1 MVIRSTDQPDI
12 ESVTADYT
20 ARAAVHASDAEAAA
34 GTLRAVGAGR
44 LICFIAIVAA
54 AAGIA
59 TDRVPATIGWP
70 LLAVTAAAFVALIA
84 WHRRVHDRERTHRA
98 LERACRVGIDRA
110 HRRWDVLPDARPIEF
125 AADHAYAG
133 DLHLVGHHSLAK
145 LFPPMS
151 PAGGIVMSEWLLA
164 EEPPQAET
172 LQARQNVVRALIA
185 QCDWR
190 ERLSVHAE
198 RLHGNAASLET
209 FFHWA
214 ESEPWL
220 DRRRALRWTVRALTA
235 VTLPALIA
243 AVAHLI
249 PPAVVLVLV
258 IVNFVVTG
266 IVRRELGETLAAAS
280 SSGARLRGYGTVF
293 RHAQTALA
301 GVPQLRE
308 LSERVG
314 GDVSGGAFAMLDQLA
329 ACGEV
334 RLSTMGHYA
343 MQALLLW
350 DFHVVDALESWQRRH
365 GRAVRGWVRALGEL
379 ESQAAFATLAY
390 ENPRWVFPVFHAD
403 DPGTLDA
410 SVLAHPLL
418 PADVRVG
425 NDVSLGP
432 RGSILLVT
440 GSNMAGKTTL
450 LRAIALNVVLAQ
462 AGATVCADALSL
474 SRFRLRTSMHAS
486 DSLERGLSLFM
497 AELVRL
503 KAIVD
508 AANTASDCALLYL
521 ADEILR
527 GTNAVDRHSAIVTV
541 LGSLTRAGAVGVV
554 ATHDPDLA
562 HAASLESRMRAVN
575 LIEQFRD
582 GPHGPVMWFDY
593 RLRPGVA
600 TTRNAIKLLEM
611 VGLGA
616 PPLED

>member
-1 MVIRSTDQPDI
+1 MVIRSNDQADI
-12 ESVTADYT
+12 EAVTADYT
-20 ARAAVHASDAEAAA
+20 ARAAVHASDANAAA
-34 GTLRAVGAGR
+34 ATLRAVGAGR
-44 LICFIAIVAA
+44 LFCFLAIVAQA
-54 AAGIA
+54 AAVVTGRIPTA
-59 TDRVPATIGWP
+59 VGWS
-70 LLAVTAAAFVALIA
+70 LLAGTTGVFVVLIA
-84 WHRRVHDRERTHRA
+84 WHRRVHDRERIHRA
-98 LERACRVGIDRA
+98 LERACHVGIDRA
-110 HRRWDVLPDARPIEF
+110 HRRWNALPDARPIEF
-125 AADHAYAG
+125 AADHAFAG
-133 DLHLVGHHSLAK
+133 DLHLTGQHSLAK

-151 PAGGIVMSEWLLA
+151 PAAGIVMSEWLLA
-164 EEPPQAET
+164 EEPPQAEA
-172 LQARQNVVRALIA
+172 LRSRQATVRMLVA

-198 RLHGNAASLET
+198 RLNGTAASLEI
-209 FFHWA
+209 FFRWA
-214 ESEPWL
+214 ESDPWL
-220 DRRRALRWTVRALTA
+220 DRRRILRWTVRALTA
-235 VTLPALIA
+235 VTLLALIA
-243 AVAHLI
+243 AAAHLI
-249 PPAVVLVLV
+249 PVAVVLVIV
-258 IVNFVVTG
+258 IVNILVTG
-266 IVRRELGETLAAAS
+266 TVRRELGATLAAAS
-280 SSGARLRGYGTVF
+280 SSGARLRGYGTLF
-293 RHAQTALA
+293 RHAQTAFVDA
-301 GVPQLRE
+301 PELRE
-308 LSERVG
+308 LGERIG
-314 GDVSGGAFAMLDQLA
+314 GHVSGGAFSTLDQLA

-350 DFHVVDALESWQRRH
+350 DFHVVDALESWQRHH
-365 GRAVRGWVRALGEL
+365 GRAVRGWVRALGEV
-379 ESQAAFATLAY
+379 ESLAAFATLAH
-390 ENPRWVFPVFHAD
+390 ENPAWVFPSFHAD
-403 DPGTLDA
+403 APGTLDA
-410 SVLAHPLL
+410 STLAHPLL
-418 PADVRVG
+418 PADVRIG

-462 AGATVCADALSL
+462 AGAPVCANALDL

-541 LGSLTRAGAVGVV
+541 LGTLTRAGAVGVV

-562 HAASLESRMRAVN
+562 HAATLEHQMRAVN

-582 GPHGPVMWFDY
+582 GPHGPLMWFDY

-616 PPLED
+616 SPPEA